1 MCDRHGNY
9 MQNVEELKSKLKSK
23 SRRTFL
29 KGASAASVAALL
41 PMSFAAALNP
51 TASWAASSTVIKA
64 THGTGFCN
72 LGLFLVKE
80 RGLTKEDGVDLKFV
94 VTPSNADIVTLFG
107 AGLVDISMIPYS
119 QFITLYDAG
128 APVKIVA
135 GGGVEGCMIVVKEG
149 IKSAADLRGK
159 TLGTF
164 QADTLEVLP
173 YDYLK
178 QAGMTF
184 QDLDVRYFNTSPE
197 MAQAFINGAIDAMCH
212 IEPYASQSLTSR
224 EGASILSDGTDL
236 YGKGYA
242 DCVLAVR
249 TSLLEKNPAAIKTI
263 IKAMLVAQSQAET
276 DPEAALKDT
285 VGKYYKTSMEAARD
299 ASNKQPVKIDQRDQT
314 TFILERGQSLKELG
328 YIKKLPDANAID
340 WTLLEEVIAENTA
353 LYDSLKLKSAGIA

>member
-9 MQNVEELKSKLKSK
+9 MQNVEELKSK

-29 KGASAASVAALL
+29 KGASAAGVAALL
-41 PMSFAAALNP
+41 PMGIAAALNP
-51 TASWAASSTVIKA
+51 TASWAAGSSVIKA

-80 RGLTKEDGVDLKFV
+80 RGLTKEDGVELDFV
-94 VTPSNADIVTLFG
+94 VTPSNADIATLFG

-119 QFITLYDAG
+119 NFITLYDAG

-135 GGGVEGCMIVVKEG
+135 GGGVEGCMIIGKEG
-149 IKSAADLRGK
+149 MKTAADMRGK

-173 YDYLK
+173 YDFLK

-184 QDLDVRYFNTSPE
+184 QDIDVRYFNTSPE
-197 MAQAFINGAIDAMCH
+197 MAQAFIGGAIDSMCH
-212 IEPYASQSLTSR
+212 IEPYASQSLASR
-224 EGASILSDGTDL
+224 KGSSVISDGTDL
-236 YGKGYA
+236 YGEGYS

-249 TSLLEKNPAAIKTI
+249 TPLLEKNPAAVKAI
-263 IKAMLVAQSQAET
+263 IKALFVAQSQAEA

-285 VGKYYKTSMEAARD
+285 VGKYYKTTMEAARD
-299 ASNKQPVKIDQRDQT
+299 AKNKQPVKIDQRNQT
-314 TFILERGQSLKELG
+314 TFILDRGQSLKELG
-328 YIKKLPDANAID
+328 YIKKLPGADSID
-340 WTLLEEVIAENTA
+340 WTMLEQVIEENQP
-353 LYDSLKLKSAGIA
+353 LYNSLKLKSAGIV